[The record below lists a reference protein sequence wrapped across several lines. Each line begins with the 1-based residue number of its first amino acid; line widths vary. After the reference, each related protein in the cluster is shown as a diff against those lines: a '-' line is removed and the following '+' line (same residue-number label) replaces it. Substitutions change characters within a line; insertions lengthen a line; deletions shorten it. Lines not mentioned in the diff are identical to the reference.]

1 MIRELGSTSR
11 EPRAESL
18 KNSIE
23 ILRLRAEVLRKIRQ
37 FFSEKEVLEV
47 ETPILSPF
55 AVTDPDVHSI
65 KVTDYGYL
73 HTSPEYAMK
82 RLLCKG
88 APSIFQISHVFRA
101 GELGR
106 YHNPEFS
113 MLEWYRLNFDHI
125 DLMAEVSEVINLILG
140 PGEYQTIP
148 YKELLGSRYE
158 KLKYDRSELDLA
170 FSLSLKELR
179 TGRFFIRD
187 YPADQA
193 VLSRIDP
200 RDPTVSCRFELVV
213 DGVEIANGYWEL
225 QDVAEHE
232 ERFQRDLKR
241 RANQNAELPE
251 VDQNFMRSL
260 EAGLPDCAGVSVGLD
275 RVLMILAEAQ
285 SLDAVM
291 PIGRE
296 PHL

>member
-1 MIRELGSTSR
+1 MSR

-23 ILRLRAEVLRKIRQ
+23 ILRLRAEVLRKIRH
-37 FFSEKEVLEV
+37 FFSDKEVLEV

-65 KVTDYGYL
+65 KVADYGYL

-106 YHNPEFS
+106 YHNPEFT

-148 YKELLGSRYE
+148 YKKLLGSRYE
-158 KLKYDRSELDLA
+158 KLKNDRSELDLA
-170 FSLSLKELR
+170 FSLSLEELG
-179 TGRFFIRD
+179 TGRFFISD

-232 ERFQRDLKR
+232 ERFQKDLER
-241 RANQNAELPE
+241 RTNQNAELPE

-275 RVLMILAEAQ
+275 RVLMILAEAH

>member
-1 MIRELGSTSR
+1 MSR

-37 FFSEKEVLEV
+37 FFSDKEVLEV

-88 APSIFQISHVFRA
+88 APSIFQIAHVFRA

-158 KLKYDRSELDLA
+158 KLKNDRSELDLA
-170 FSLSLKELR
+170 FSLSLEELG
-179 TGRFFIRD
+179 TGRFFISD

-232 ERFQRDLKR
+232 ERFQKDLER

-275 RVLMILAEAQ
+275 RVLMILAEAH

>member
-1 MIRELGSTSR
+1 MSR

-37 FFSEKEVLEV
+37 FFSDKEVLEV
-47 ETPILSPF
+47 ETPILSSF

-88 APSIFQISHVFRA
+88 APSIFQIAHVFRA

-158 KLKYDRSELDLA
+158 KLKNDRSELDLA
-170 FSLSLKELR
+170 FSLSCEELGK
-179 TGRFFIRD
+179 GRFFIND

-200 RDPTVSCRFELVV
+200 RDPAIACRFELVV

-225 QDVAEHE
+225 QDVEEHE
-232 ERFQRDLKR
+232 ERFQKDLER
-241 RANQNAELPE
+241 RANNGAELPE

-260 EAGLPDCAGVSVGLD
+260 EAGLPDCAGVSIGLD
-275 RVLMILAEAQ
+275 RLLMILAEAN

-296 PHL
+296 PCL

>member
-1 MIRELGSTSR
+1 MSR

-37 FFSEKEVLEV
+37 FFSDKEVLEV

-88 APSIFQISHVFRA
+88 APSIFQIAHVFRA

-158 KLKYDRSELDLA
+158 KLKNDRSELDLA
-170 FSLSLKELR
+170 FSLSCEELGA
-179 TGRFFIRD
+179 GRFFISD

-232 ERFQRDLKR
+232 ERFQKDLER
-241 RANQNAELPE
+241 RRNQNAELPE

-275 RVLMILAEAQ
+275 RVLMILAEAH

>member
-1 MIRELGSTSR
+1 MSR

-37 FFSEKEVLEV
+37 FFSDKEVLEV
-47 ETPILSPF
+47 ETPILSSF

-88 APSIFQISHVFRA
+88 APSIFQIAHVFRA

-158 KLKYDRSELDLA
+158 KLKNDRSELDLA
-170 FSLSLKELR
+170 FSLSCEELGK
-179 TGRFFIRD
+179 GRFFIND

-200 RDPTVSCRFELVV
+200 RDPAIACRFELVV

-225 QDVAEHE
+225 QDVVEHE
-232 ERFQRDLKR
+232 ERFQKDLER
-241 RANQNAELPE
+241 RANNGAELPE

-260 EAGLPDCAGVSVGLD
+260 EAGLPDCAGVSIGLD
-275 RVLMILAEAQ
+275 RLLMILAEAN

-296 PHL
+296 PCL

>member
-1 MIRELGSTSR
+1 MSR

-37 FFSEKEVLEV
+37 FFSDKEVLEV

-88 APSIFQISHVFRA
+88 APSIFQIAHVFRA

-148 YKELLGSRYE
+148 YKKLLGSRYE
-158 KLKYDRSELDLA
+158 KLKNDRSELDLA
-170 FSLSLKELR
+170 FSLSLEELG
-179 TGRFFIRD
+179 TGRFFISD

-225 QDVAEHE
+225 QDVTEHE
-232 ERFQRDLKR
+232 ERFQKDLER

-275 RVLMILAEAQ
+275 RVLMMLAEAS

-296 PHL
+296 PRL

>member
-1 MIRELGSTSR
+1 MSL
-11 EPRAESL
+11 EPRVESL
-18 KNSIE
+18 KNPIE

-37 FFSEKEVLEV
+37 YFSDKEVLEV

-55 AVTDPDVHSI
+55 SVTDPDVHSI
-65 KVTDYGYL
+65 RVADYGYL

-82 RLLCKG
+82 TLLCKG
-88 APSIFQISHVFRA
+88 APSIFQIAHVFRA

-125 DLMAEVSEVINLILG
+125 DLMAEVSELINLILG
-140 PGEYQTIP
+140 PGQYQTIT

-158 KLKYDRSELDLA
+158 ELKNDRSELDLA
-170 FSLSLKELR
+170 FALSCAELG
-179 TGRFFIRD
+179 TGRFFIND

-193 VLSRIDP
+193 VLSRINPKDP
-200 RDPTVSCRFELVV
+200 SIACRFELVV

-225 QDVAEHE
+225 QDVVEHE
-232 ERFQRDLKR
+232 ERFQKDLEC
-241 RANQNAELPE
+241 RASNNAELPE

-260 EAGLPDCAGVSVGLD
+260 ETGLPDCAGVSIGLD
-275 RVLMILAEAQ
+275 RLLMILAEAN

-296 PHL
+296 PYL

>member
-1 MIRELGSTSR
+1 
-11 EPRAESL
+11 
-18 KNSIE
+18 
-23 ILRLRAEVLRKIRQ
+23 
-37 FFSEKEVLEV
+37 
-47 ETPILSPF
+47 
-55 AVTDPDVHSI
+55 
-65 KVTDYGYL
+65 
-73 HTSPEYAMK
+73 
-82 RLLCKG
+82 
-88 APSIFQISHVFRA
+88 
-101 GELGR
+101 
-106 YHNPEFS
+106 

-140 PGEYQTIP
+140 PGEYRTIP

-158 KLKYDRSELDLA
+158 KLKNDRSELDLA
-170 FSLSLKELR
+170 FSLSCEELG
-179 TGRFFIRD
+179 TGRFFISD
-187 YPADQA
+187 YPAGQA

-213 DGVEIANGYWEL
+213 NGVEIANGYWEL

-232 ERFQRDLKR
+232 ERFQKDLER
-241 RANQNAELPE
+241 RTNQNAELPE

-275 RVLMILAEAQ
+275 RVLMILAEAH

>member
-1 MIRELGSTSR
+1 MSL
-11 EPRAESL
+11 EPRVESL
-18 KNSIE
+18 KNPIE

-37 FFSEKEVLEV
+37 YFSDKEVLEV

-65 KVTDYGYL
+65 RVADYGYL

-88 APSIFQISHVFRA
+88 APSIFQIAHVFRA

-125 DLMAEVSEVINLILG
+125 DLMAEVSELINLILG
-140 PGEYQTIP
+140 PGQYQTIT

-158 KLKYDRSELDLA
+158 ELKNDRSELDLA
-170 FSLSLKELR
+170 FALSCAELG
-179 TGRFFIRD
+179 TGRFFIND

-193 VLSRIDP
+193 VLSKIDP
-200 RDPTVSCRFELVV
+200 GDPAIACRFELVV

-225 QDVAEHE
+225 QDVVEHE
-232 ERFQRDLKR
+232 ERFQKDLER
-241 RANQNAELPE
+241 RANNGAELPE

-260 EAGLPDCAGVSVGLD
+260 EAGLPDCAGVSIGLD
-275 RVLMILAEAQ
+275 RLLMILAEAN

-296 PHL
+296 PYL

>member
-1 MIRELGSTSR
+1 MSR

-37 FFSEKEVLEV
+37 FFSDKEVLEV

-88 APSIFQISHVFRA
+88 APSIFQIAHVFRA

-158 KLKYDRSELDLA
+158 KLKNDRSELDLA
-170 FSLSLKELR
+170 FSLLCEELG
-179 TGRFFIRD
+179 TGRFFISD

-232 ERFQRDLKR
+232 ERFQKDLER

-275 RVLMILAEAQ
+275 RVLMILAEAH

>member
-1 MIRELGSTSR
+1 MSR
-11 EPRAESL
+11 EPRAEFL

-23 ILRLRAEVLRKIRQ
+23 ILRMRAEVLRKIRQ
-37 FFSEKEVLEV
+37 YFSDKKVLEV

-55 AVTDPDVHSI
+55 TVTDPDVHSI
-65 KVTDYGYL
+65 RVSNYGYL

-82 RLLCKG
+82 RLLCEG
-88 APSIFQISHVFRA
+88 APSIFQIAHVFRA

-106 YHNPEFS
+106 YHNSEFS

-125 DLMAEVSEVINLILG
+125 DLMAEVSEVMNLILG

-158 KLKYDRSELDLA
+158 KLKNDRSELDLA
-170 FSLSLKELR
+170 FSLSCEELG

-232 ERFQRDLKR
+232 ERFQKDLER

-251 VDQNFMRSL
+251 IDQNFMRSL

-275 RVLMILAEAQ
+275 RVLMILAEAH

>member
-1 MIRELGSTSR
+1 MFLDPKA
-11 EPRAESL
+11 EPL
-18 KNSIE
+18 KNSVE

-37 FFSEKEVLEV
+37 YFYDKEVLEV
-47 ETPILSPF
+47 ETPVLSPF

-65 KVTDYGYL
+65 RVSNYGYL

-88 APSIFQISHVFRA
+88 APSIFQIAHVFRA

-125 DLMAEVSEVINLILG
+125 DLMAEVSELINLILG

-148 YKELLGSRYE
+148 YKELLGSRFE
-158 KLKYDRSELDLA
+158 ELKNDRSGLDLA
-170 FSLSLKELR
+170 FSLSCAELG
-179 TGRFFIRD
+179 TGRFFIND

-193 VLSRIDP
+193 VLSRIDS
-200 RDPTVSCRFELVV
+200 RDPTIACRFELVV

-225 QDVAEHE
+225 QDVVEHE
-232 ERFQRDLKR
+232 ERFQKDLQR
-241 RANQNAELPE
+241 RANIGAELPE
-251 VDQNFMRSL
+251 VDQNFMGSL
-260 EAGLPDCAGVSVGLD
+260 EAGLPDCAGVSIGLD
-275 RVLMILAEAQ
+275 RLLMILAEAN

-296 PHL
+296 PYL

>member
-1 MIRELGSTSR
+1 MSR

-37 FFSEKEVLEV
+37 FFSDKEVLEV

-88 APSIFQISHVFRA
+88 APSIFQIAHVFRA

-158 KLKYDRSELDLA
+158 KLKNDRSELDLA
-170 FSLSLKELR
+170 FSLSFEELG
-179 TGRFFIRD
+179 TGRFFISD

-232 ERFQRDLKR
+232 ERFQKDLER
-241 RANQNAELPE
+241 RANQDAELPE

-260 EAGLPDCAGVSVGLD
+260 EAGLPNCAGVSVGLD
-275 RVLMILAEAQ
+275 RVLMILAAAN

>member
-1 MIRELGSTSR
+1 MSR

-37 FFSEKEVLEV
+37 FFSDKEVLEV

-88 APSIFQISHVFRA
+88 APSIFQIAHVFRA

-158 KLKYDRSELDLA
+158 KLKNDRSELDLA
-170 FSLSLKELR
+170 FSLSLEELG
-179 TGRFFIRD
+179 TGRFFISE

-232 ERFQRDLKR
+232 ERFQKDLER

-275 RVLMILAEAQ
+275 RVLMILAEAH

>member
-1 MIRELGSTSR
+1 
-11 EPRAESL
+11 
-18 KNSIE
+18 
-23 ILRLRAEVLRKIRQ
+23 
-37 FFSEKEVLEV
+37 
-47 ETPILSPF
+47 
-55 AVTDPDVHSI
+55 
-65 KVTDYGYL
+65 
-73 HTSPEYAMK
+73 MK

-88 APSIFQISHVFRA
+88 APSIFQIAHVFRA

-125 DLMAEVSEVINLILG
+125 DLMAEVSEVVNFILG
-140 PGEYQTIP
+140 PGDYHRIP

-158 KLKYDRSELDLA
+158 ELKNDRSELDLA
-170 FSLSLKELR
+170 FSLSCEELG
-179 TGRFFIRD
+179 TGRFFISD

-225 QDVAEHE
+225 QDVVEHE
-232 ERFQRDLKR
+232 ERFQKDLER
-241 RANQNAELPE
+241 RANNNAELPE
-251 VDQNFMRSL
+251 VDKNFMSSL
-260 EAGLPDCAGVSVGLD
+260 AAGLPDCAGVSIGLD
-275 RVLMILAEAQ
+275 RLLMILVEGN

-296 PHL
+296 PYL

>member
-1 MIRELGSTSR
+1 MIRELGSTALEQR
-11 EPRAESL
+11 GESL

-23 ILRLRAEVLRKIRQ
+23 ILRLRAEVLRKIRPV
-37 FFSEKEVLEV
+37 FSDKDVLEV

-88 APSIFQISHVFRA
+88 APSIFQIAHVFRA

-125 DLMAEVSEVINLILG
+125 DLMAEVSEVIDLILG

-158 KLKYDRSELDLA
+158 KLKNDRSELDLA
-170 FSLSLKELR
+170 FSLSFEELG
-179 TGRFFIRD
+179 TGRFFISD

-232 ERFQRDLKR
+232 ERFQKDLER
-241 RANQNAELPE
+241 RANQNAELLE

-275 RVLMILAEAQ
+275 RVLMILAEAY
-285 SLDAVM
+285 SLDAGM

>member
-1 MIRELGSTSR
+1 MSL
-11 EPRAESL
+11 EPKAEPL
-18 KNSIE
+18 KNSVE

-37 FFSEKEVLEV
+37 YFSDKGVLEV
-47 ETPILSPF
+47 ETPVLSPF
-55 AVTDPDVHSI
+55 AVTEPDVHSI
-65 KVTDYGYL
+65 RVSNYGYL

-88 APSIFQISHVFRA
+88 APSIFQIAHVFRA
-101 GELGR
+101 GELGQ

-125 DLMAEVSEVINLILG
+125 DLMAEVSELINLILG

-158 KLKYDRSELDLA
+158 KLKNDRSELDLA
-170 FSLSLKELR
+170 FSLSCEELGK
-179 TGRFFIRD
+179 GRFFIND

-200 RDPTVSCRFELVV
+200 RDPAIACRFELVV

-225 QDVAEHE
+225 QDVEEHE
-232 ERFQRDLKR
+232 ERFQKDLER
-241 RANQNAELPE
+241 RANNGAELPE

-260 EAGLPDCAGVSVGLD
+260 EAGLPDCAGVSIGLD
-275 RVLMILAEAQ
+275 RLLMILAEAN

-296 PHL
+296 PCL

>member
-1 MIRELGSTSR
+1 MSR

-37 FFSEKEVLEV
+37 FFSDKEVLEV

-55 AVTDPDVHSI
+55 AVTDPDVQSI

-106 YHNPEFS
+106 YHNPEFT

-158 KLKYDRSELDLA
+158 KLKNDRSELDLA
-170 FSLSLKELR
+170 FSLSLEELG
-179 TGRFFIRD
+179 TGRFFISD

-193 VLSRIDP
+193 ALSRIDP

-232 ERFQRDLKR
+232 ERFQKDLER

-275 RVLMILAEAQ
+275 RVLMILAEAH
-285 SLDAVM
+285 SLDEVM
-291 PIGRE
+291 PISRE

>member
-1 MIRELGSTSR
+1 MSR

-37 FFSEKEVLEV
+37 FFSDKEVLEV

-88 APSIFQISHVFRA
+88 APSIFQIAHVFRA

-158 KLKYDRSELDLA
+158 KLKNDRRELDLA
-170 FSLSLKELR
+170 FSLSCEELG
-179 TGRFFIRD
+179 TGRFFISD

-193 VLSRIDP
+193 VLSRIDS

-225 QDVAEHE
+225 QDVTEHE
-232 ERFQRDLKR
+232 ERFQKDLER

-251 VDQNFMRSL
+251 VDQNFMHSL

-275 RVLMILAEAQ
+275 RVLMILAAAH

>member
-1 MIRELGSTSR
+1 MSL
-11 EPRAESL
+11 EPRVESL
-18 KNSIE
+18 NYSIE

-37 FFSEKEVLEV
+37 YFSDKEVLEV
-47 ETPILSPF
+47 ETPILSQF
-55 AVTDPDVHSI
+55 TVTDPDIHSI
-65 KVTDYGYL
+65 RVPNHGYL

-88 APSIFQISHVFRA
+88 APSIFQIAHVFRA

-125 DLMAEVSEVINLILG
+125 DLMAEVSELINLILG

-158 KLKYDRSELDLA
+158 ELKNDRSELDLA
-170 FSLSLKELR
+170 FSLSCVELG
-179 TGRFFIRD
+179 TGRFFIND

-200 RDPTVSCRFELVV
+200 RDPTIACRFELVV

-225 QDVAEHE
+225 QDVVEHE
-232 ERFQRDLKR
+232 ERFQKDLER
-241 RANQNAELPE
+241 RASDSADLPE

-260 EAGLPDCAGVSVGLD
+260 EAGLPDCAGVSIGLD
-275 RVLMILAEAQ
+275 RLLMILAEAN

-296 PHL
+296 PYL

>member
-1 MIRELGSTSR
+1 MSR

-37 FFSEKEVLEV
+37 FFSDKEVLEV

-88 APSIFQISHVFRA
+88 APSIFQIAHVFRA

-158 KLKYDRSELDLA
+158 KLKNDRSELDLA
-170 FSLSLKELR
+170 FSLSFEELG
-179 TGRFFIRD
+179 TGRFFISD

-232 ERFQRDLKR
+232 ERFQKDLER

-275 RVLMILAEAQ
+275 RVLMILAEAH

>member
-1 MIRELGSTSR
+1 MSL
-11 EPRAESL
+11 EPKAEPL
-18 KNSIE
+18 KNSVE

-37 FFSEKEVLEV
+37 YFSDKGVLEV
-47 ETPILSPF
+47 ETPVLSPF

-65 KVTDYGYL
+65 RVSNYGYL

-88 APSIFQISHVFRA
+88 APSIFQIAHVFRA

-125 DLMAEVSEVINLILG
+125 DLMAEVSELINLILG

-158 KLKYDRSELDLA
+158 KLKNDRSELDLA
-170 FSLSLKELR
+170 FSLSCEELGK
-179 TGRFFIRD
+179 GRFFIND

-200 RDPTVSCRFELVV
+200 RDPTIACRFELVV

-225 QDVAEHE
+225 QDVVEHE
-232 ERFQRDLKR
+232 ERFQKDLER
-241 RANQNAELPE
+241 RANNGSELPE

-260 EAGLPDCAGVSVGLD
+260 EAGLPDCAGVSIGLD
-275 RVLMILAEAQ
+275 RLLMILAEAS

-296 PHL
+296 PCL

>member
-1 MIRELGSTSR
+1 MSL
-11 EPRAESL
+11 EPRVESL
-18 KNSIE
+18 NYSIE
-23 ILRLRAEVLRKIRQ
+23 ILRLRAQVLRKIRQ
-37 FFSEKEVLEV
+37 YFSDKEVLEV

-55 AVTDPDVHSI
+55 TVTDPDVHSI
-65 KVTDYGYL
+65 RLADYGYL

-88 APSIFQISHVFRA
+88 APSIFQIAHVFRA

-113 MLEWYRLNFDHI
+113 MLEWYRLNFNHI
-125 DLMAEVSEVINLILG
+125 DLMAEVSELINLILG

-148 YKELLGSRYE
+148 YKELLGARYE
-158 KLKYDRSELDLA
+158 KLKNDRSELDLA
-170 FSLSLKELR
+170 FSLSCEELG
-179 TGRFFIRD
+179 TGRFFISD

-200 RDPTVSCRFELVV
+200 TDPTIACRFELVV

-225 QDVAEHE
+225 QDVVEHQ
-232 ERFQRDLKR
+232 ERFQKDLER
-241 RANQNAELPE
+241 RVSDNADLPE

-260 EAGLPDCAGVSVGLD
+260 EAGLPDCAGVSIGLD
-275 RVLMILAEAQ
+275 RLLMIFAEAS

-296 PHL
+296 PYL

>member
-1 MIRELGSTSR
+1 MSL
-11 EPRAESL
+11 EPRVESL
-18 KNSIE
+18 KNPIE

-37 FFSEKEVLEV
+37 YFYDKEVLEV

-65 KVTDYGYL
+65 RVADYGYL

-82 RLLCKG
+82 TLLCKG
-88 APSIFQISHVFRA
+88 APSIFQIAHVFRA

-125 DLMAEVSEVINLILG
+125 DLMAEVSELINLILG
-140 PGEYQTIP
+140 PGQYETIT

-158 KLKYDRSELDLA
+158 ELKNDRSELDLA
-170 FSLSLKELR
+170 FALSCAELG
-179 TGRFFIRD
+179 TGRFFIND

-193 VLSRIDP
+193 VLSRINPKDP
-200 RDPTVSCRFELVV
+200 SIACRFELVV

-225 QDVAEHE
+225 QDVVEHE
-232 ERFQRDLKR
+232 ERFQKDLEC
-241 RANQNAELPE
+241 RASNNAELPE

-260 EAGLPDCAGVSVGLD
+260 ETGLPDCAGVSIGLD
-275 RVLMILAEAQ
+275 RLIMILAAAN

-296 PHL
+296 PYL

>member
-1 MIRELGSTSR
+1 
-11 EPRAESL
+11 
-18 KNSIE
+18 
-23 ILRLRAEVLRKIRQ
+23 LRKIRQ
-37 FFSEKEVLEV
+37 YFSDKEILEV

-55 AVTDPDVHSI
+55 AVTDPDVDSI
-65 KVTDYGYL
+65 RVVDYGYL
-73 HTSPEYAMK
+73 HTSPEYGMK

-88 APSIFQISHVFRA
+88 APSIYQIAHVFRA

-113 MLEWYRLNFDHI
+113 MLEWYRLNFDHL
-125 DLMAEVSEVINLILG
+125 DLMAEVSELINLILG
-140 PGEYQTIP
+140 PGDYQTIP

-158 KLKYDRSELDLA
+158 KLKSDRSQLDLA
-170 FSLSLKELR
+170 FSLSCEELG
-179 TGRFFIRD
+179 TGRFFISD

-225 QDVAEHE
+225 QGVEEHE
-232 ERFQRDLKR
+232 EQFQKDLER
-241 RANQNAELPE
+241 RANNNAELPE
-251 VDQNFMRSL
+251 VDQNFMRAL

-275 RVLMILAEAQ
+275 RVLMILAEAN

-296 PHL
+296 PHR

>member
-1 MIRELGSTSR
+1 MSL

-18 KNSIE
+18 KNPIE

-37 FFSEKEVLEV
+37 YFSDKEVLEV

-65 KVTDYGYL
+65 RVSNYGYL

-88 APSIFQISHVFRA
+88 APSIFQIAHVFRA

-125 DLMAEVSEVINLILG
+125 DLMAEVSELINLILG

-158 KLKYDRSELDLA
+158 KLKNDRSELDLA
-170 FSLSLKELR
+170 FSLSCEELGK
-179 TGRFFIRD
+179 GRFFINE

-193 VLSRIDP
+193 ILSRINPKDP
-200 RDPTVSCRFELVV
+200 SIACRFELVV

-225 QDVAEHE
+225 QDVEEHE
-232 ERFQRDLKR
+232 ERFQKDLER
-241 RANQNAELPE
+241 RANNGAELPE

-260 EAGLPDCAGVSVGLD
+260 ETGLPDCAGVSIGLD
-275 RVLMILAEAQ
+275 RLLMILAEAN

-296 PHL
+296 PCL

>member
-1 MIRELGSTSR
+1 MSLELRVDPLNSST
-11 EPRAESL
+11 
-18 KNSIE
+18 E

-37 FFSEKEVLEV
+37 YFFSKEVLEV

-55 AVTDPDVHSI
+55 AVTDPDVHTI
-65 KVTDYGYL
+65 RVPNYGYL

-88 APSIFQISHVFRA
+88 APSIFQIAHVFRA

-125 DLMAEVSEVINLILG
+125 ELMAEVSELINLILG
-140 PGEYQTIP
+140 PGQYQTIP

-158 KLKYDRSELDLA
+158 ELKNDRSELDLA
-170 FSLSLKELR
+170 FSLACEELGA
-179 TGRFFIRD
+179 GRFFIKD

-200 RDPTVSCRFELVV
+200 RDPTIACRFELVV

-225 QDVAEHE
+225 QEVAEHE
-232 ERFQRDLKR
+232 ERFQKDLER
-241 RANQNAELPE
+241 RANNSAELPE

-260 EAGLPDCAGVSVGLD
+260 EAGLPDCAGVSIGLD
-275 RVLMILAEAQ
+275 RLLMIVSEEQ

-291 PIGRE
+291 PIGRK